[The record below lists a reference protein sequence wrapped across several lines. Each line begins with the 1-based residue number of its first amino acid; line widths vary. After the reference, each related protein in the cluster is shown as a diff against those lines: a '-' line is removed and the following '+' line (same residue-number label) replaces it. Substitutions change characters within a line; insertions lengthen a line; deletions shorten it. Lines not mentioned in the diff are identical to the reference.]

1 MEKLNLRKHIDY
13 VIQCT
18 KELGLSRSTVGHYVR
33 HYEAIFLYCT
43 ENGIDVFT
51 YQRAADF
58 IRAKYGADSQFWTST
73 AKDARK
79 AAYTVA
85 RYFEDGRFSWK
96 VTTIIANEPVSEEYK
111 GLMADFKQELSK
123 RLSPGTV
130 RPEMIIIRQ
139 FLYFMEQTGVEE
151 ASSITSGH
159 VLDFVRREAPNHK
172 GSMPRLLRTMRNF
185 VCFLRTRG
193 IVDLDADRFLGT
205 AGRSRQKALPCFT
218 DDELQAVFS
227 QIDRTTDKGRRD
239 FAIFLLAMRTGMRA
253 SDISEL
259 KLTDISW
266 TEKTIRVIQKKTKIS
281 LLLPLPVDAGN
292 AIADYIL
299 HSRPRMDSPY
309 VFLRILHP
317 VSGIPV
323 NPTIFNAALRE
334 YVKAAGI
341 DRTGWDGKSFHAL
354 RRTAGT
360 KMVVSGV
367 PISTVAQVL
376 GHGNME
382 SSKRYIAL
390 DTEKLRKCCLDLGP
404 MHTRKE
410 GLV

>member
-1 MEKLNLRKHIDY
+1 MEKLHLREHIDH

-18 KELGLSRSTVGHYVR
+18 KELGLSQSTVGHYVR
-33 HYEAIFLYCT
+33 HYEAVFLYCT
-43 ENGIDVFT
+43 ENGIDAFT
-51 YQRAADF
+51 YQQADDF
-58 IRAKYGADSQFWTST
+58 IKTKYGTDPQSWTAS

-79 AAYTVA
+79 AAYTIA
-85 RYFEDGRFSWK
+85 RYFEDGKFSWK
-96 VTTIIANEPVSEEYK
+96 VTTFTTNDPASEEYK

-139 FLYFMEQTGVEE
+139 FLCFLEQAGVPD
-151 ASSITSGH
+151 ALSITSGN
-159 VLDFVRREAPNHK
+159 VLDFVRQEAPNHK
-172 GSMPRLLRTMRNF
+172 GSMPKFLRTLRNF
-185 VCFLRTRG
+185 VRFLRAKG

-205 AGRSRQKALPCFT
+205 AGRCRQKVLPCFT
-218 DDELQAVFS
+218 DDELRSVFS

-239 FAIFLLAMRTGMRA
+239 YAIFLLAMRTGMRA

-266 TEKTIRVIQKKTKIS
+266 TERTIQVVQKKTKVS
-281 LLLPLPVDAGN
+281 LLLPLPIDVGN

-299 HSRPRMDSPY
+299 HSRPRLDSPY

-323 NPTIFNAALRE
+323 NPTLFNVALRE
-334 YVKAAGI
+334 YVEAAGI
-341 DRTGWDGKSFHAL
+341 ARTGWDGKSFHAL

-367 PISTVAQVL
+367 PISTVSQIL

-390 DTEKLRKCCLDLGP
+390 DTERLRECCLDLGP